1 VSQSNRNDEV
11 SEVNRLDRRTLMKG
25 AAGGAIASGLIAAA
39 PALTGAALPAAVPNN
54 FRAAVHVTDENALQ
68 YAYSALETI
77 SQNYSKAKGRLIID
91 GAAVKILTTDDG
103 LNNIKAVHDGGADVW
118 VANDALA
125 INGIDPASLPDFIN
139 TDNPGV
145 IAVLESQSTGYMY
158 YKP

>member
-1 VSQSNRNDEV
+1 VSLSNRNDGADEK
-11 SEVNRLDRRTLMKG
+11 NRLDRRTLMKG
-25 AAGGAIASGLIAAA
+25 AAGGALASGLLVAA

-54 FRAAVHVTDENALQ
+54 FRAAVHVTDESSLQ

-77 SQNYSKAKGRLIID
+77 SQHYSKAKGRLIID
-91 GAAVKILTTDDG
+91 GPAVKILTTEDG
-103 LNNIKAVHDGGADVW
+103 LNNVKSVHDAGADVW

-125 INGIDPASLPDFIN
+125 INGIDPTSLPDFIN
-139 TDNPGV
+139 SENPGV